1 MIPENTGELLVD
13 YVATLTLHISD
24 NPVRS
29 PFCEDSKEA
38 TCGTHTLIACER
50 GEDGVGLGYISF

>member
-1 MIPENTGELLVD
+1 MIPENIGELFVD

-24 NPVRS
+24 NPVSS

-38 TCGTHTLIACER
+38 TCCTHTLIAYER
-50 GEDGVGLGYISF
+50 GEDGVELGYISF